1 MEIKDI
7 LNLAKASHSG
17 KEFRDGI
24 VKSFTFEDYRTA
36 IDADYE
42 GSPFIKAMTYAGVR
56 PVVVPAVGDVA
67 TEFKSSAPHT
77 PGEEKEEKQSKVG
90 AIAPLKYYYKRLTI
104 DRLDLVNMG
113 DELFASL
120 VKAMR
125 QSVEYAFL
133 NANFATAAPIWSDS
147 ALATSA
153 LDGTQTPDEKTWLI
167 SYPAQL
173 LALTNSVQTDV
184 TTFKETL
191 GFERLYP
198 ILNGWQNDKAIIANP
213 AAFYLCGE
221 REPSLFVDED
231 RWRMYNKVE
240 LVMEQAVGFAYDP
253 SRVKVYTW

>member
-24 VKSFTFEDYRTA
+24 VKNFTLEDYRTA

-42 GSPFIKAMTYAGVR
+42 GSPLIKAMTYAGVR

-67 TEFKSSAPHT
+67 TELKSSAPHT

-90 AIAPLKYYYKRLTI
+90 AVAPLKYYYKRLTI

-113 DELFASL
+113 DEFFASL

-147 ALATSA
+147 ALATNA

-173 LALTNSVQTDV
+173 LALVNSVQTDV

-198 ILNGWQNDKAIIANP
+198 ILDGWQNDKAIIANP
-213 AAFYLCGE
+213 SAFYLCGE

-240 LVMEQAVGFAYDP
+240 LVMEQAVGIAYDP
-253 SRVKVYTW
+253 SRVKVYAW